1 MRTPRTSRRPWVR
14 SSLRILLGVIVLA
27 AMSLGLLWIVV
38 KPPALAVPRQTGL
51 VLSNVTVVNPGL
63 DRREHQTL
71 TLRGSRIVSIVDADE
86 RPREA
91 GPFSGAFVLPGL
103 IDMHVHYPPAI
114 AVGQIELFS
123 LLFLAHGVTTV
134 RECGSIDGTIL
145 RTRHRTANGAFAG
158 PRIFACGP
166 ILDGDP
172 PFWPG
177 ARVVHDAH
185 EGHEAVEDLARAGVD
200 CIKVYENLSGDAL
213 AAARAAAAEHRLP
226 VIGHVPQRVSF
237 EASGLA
243 EVEHFEGI
251 VHRKAL
257 VRDLADLVAANV
269 EAWRGVDSAE
279 MDRIVR
285 VSINQQIAHTPTL
298 VSLEHNSH
306 AYNYLGQLA
315 GPTPRLLPRFW
326 RDVVWNPLYQPRF
339 RNLSRDDWEG
349 FGEVAVKVKALV
361 RRHHEAGAMVFVGTD
376 TGSNPF
382 VVPGASL
389 YEELHHFVKT
399 GFRPEEAWAAATR
412 LPGATL
418 PEAMLGTLREGAP
431 ADLLVFRRDP
441 TRDLAALS
449 TLEAVISQ
457 GRYYPKRL
465 LDQAL
470 VRSREHFDAP
480 LYDFVTMR
488 LARLVSARFLEQ
500 HR

>member
-1 MRTPRTSRRPWVR
+1 MSRRPWVR
-14 SSLRILLGVIVLA
+14 RAPYILLGVMVLA
-27 AMSLGLLWIVV
+27 ALSLGLLWIALR
-38 KPPALAVPRQTGL
+38 PPALAVPGQTGL
-51 VLSNVTVVNPGL
+51 MLSNVTVVNPGL
-63 DRREHQTL
+63 DRRDRQTL
-71 TLRGSRIVSIVDADE
+71 TIRGSRIASIADADKWSA
-86 RPREA
+86 EA
-91 GPFSGAFVLPGL
+91 GPLSGGFVLPGL

-145 RTRHRTANGAFAG
+145 QTRQRTADGEFAG

-185 EGHEAVEDLARAGVD
+185 EAKRAVEGLANAGVD
-200 CIKVYENLSGDAL
+200 CIKVYENLSADAL
-213 AAARAAAAEHRLP
+213 AGARAAAAEHRLP
-226 VIGHVPQRVSF
+226 VIGHVPQWASF
-237 EASGLA
+237 EESGLV

-251 VHRKAL
+251 VHRKTI
-257 VRDLADLVAANV
+257 VRELANLVAANV
-269 EAWRGVDSAE
+269 EAWRGVDPAE
-279 MDRIVR
+279 IDRIVR
-285 VSINQQIAHTPTL
+285 VSVNHRITHTPTM

-306 AYNYLGQLA
+306 AYDYLAQLA
-315 GPTPRLLPRFW
+315 DHRTLLLPRFW
-326 RDVVWNPLYQPRF
+326 RDVVWNPPYQPRF

-349 FGEVAVKVKALV
+349 FGEIAAKVRDLV
-361 RRHHEAGAMVFVGTD
+361 RRHHEAGVMVFVGTD

-389 YEELHHFVKT
+389 YEELHHFVEA

-412 LPGATL
+412 LPATTL
-418 PEAMLGTLREGAP
+418 PKAMLGTLREGAP
-431 ADLLVFRRDP
+431 ADLLLFRQDP

-470 VRSREHFDAP
+470 MRSREHFDAP

-488 LARLVSARFLEQ
+488 LPRLVSARFLER